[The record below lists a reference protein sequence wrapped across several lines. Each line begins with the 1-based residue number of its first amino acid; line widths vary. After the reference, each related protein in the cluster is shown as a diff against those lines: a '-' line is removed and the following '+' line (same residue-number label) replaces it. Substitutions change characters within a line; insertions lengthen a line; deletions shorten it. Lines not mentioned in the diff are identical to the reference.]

1 MPWSESPPER
11 RIEAQKVSRTLKL
24 AAPRAEIQMDERT
37 VLVMIHT
44 FFSQLKPF
52 RLARRLQPSRFAAT
66 ARAKAP
72 HLPLGSEAGISL
84 IEVLI
89 SSVIVALISLAT
101 FTGLTDTNKATAD
114 ERAHA
119 QADVVAQQ
127 DEDRMRGLQISE
139 LSNLK
144 ETHTVTYSGT
154 IYTVVSKAE
163 FVSDE
168 GGTSSCTSSK
178 QSADYVTTSSEVKW
192 STLGT
197 RKPVVET
204 SIITP
209 TIGGALVAQVKD
221 ADNEPIAGTTIQAV
235 GPAGAPVSRSAT
247 TESNGCAVF
256 GSLTAGE
263 YELTASKTG
272 FVTRNGEALEK
283 TSTSVVVNATA
294 KVEFA
299 LGLASKLE
307 TSFTSTN
314 KKTAVSGQYVVAF
327 NNGLLLANPR
337 ILPSTP
343 AIAPTKL
350 TAPYVKTVA
359 SSTIFPLTFPVGSY
373 PAPNTKESYFV
384 YAGTC
389 TADNPTTLSAANP
402 PPKEVPM
409 TPGTSYPLISVEEP
423 PIAVKVYEGTKLV
436 PKKSYSSFQGTLED
450 TGCKTVQSIE
460 GKTGEL
466 PNPAQPYGSYSLCVA
481 AANRYKIIPFKNE
494 KQAGVSVNVYL
505 GEAATVGEFCP

>member
-1 MPWSESPPER
+1 
-11 RIEAQKVSRTLKL
+11 
-24 AAPRAEIQMDERT
+24 MDERT

-44 FFSQLKPF
+44 FFSQLRPR
-52 RLARRLQPSRFAAT
+52 RLARHLQPSRFAAAVPAT
-66 ARAKAP
+66 AAHP
-72 HLPLGSEAGISL
+72 PLSSEAGISL

-139 LSNLK
+139 LSALK

-178 QSADYVTTSSEVKW
+178 QSADYVKTSSEVKW

-235 GPAGAPVSRSAT
+235 GPAGAPVSMSAT

-256 GSLTAGE
+256 GSLAAGE
-263 YELTASKTG
+263 YEVTASKTG

-299 LGLASKLE
+299 IGLASTLE

-314 KKTAVSGQYVVAF
+314 KKTPVSGQYVVAF

-350 TAPYVKTVA
+350 TAPYVKPLLI
-359 SSTIFPLTFPVGSY
+359 SSTIFPLTFPEGSY
-373 PAPNTKESYFV
+373 PAPNTKESYFL

-389 TADNPTTLSAANP
+389 AADNPTTVSAANP
-402 PPKEVPM
+402 APKPIAV
-409 TPGTSYPLISVEEP
+409 TPGTKVPVSVEEP

-436 PKKSYSSFQGTLED
+436 PKKSYANFQGTLED

-460 GKTGEL
+460 SKAGEL
-466 PNPAQPYGSYSLCVA
+466 SNPAQPYGSYSLCVA
-481 AANRYKIIPFKNE
+481 AGNRYKFVTFKNE
-494 KQAGVSVNVYL
+494 KQAGATVNVYL